1 MTGSSPLVPTRF
13 LIALTKHTRSA
24 LAAALPARIQNEF
37 LLTAITADP
46 ETVSFADAAGIDR
59 IGIDIE
65 RIGKVDRQR
74 HVPGARISPHQL
86 DELAAVTA
94 RVTRAEIF
102 ARLNPIHDGSRME
115 VEQALALG
123 ARVLMLPYFTHP
135 REVSRFVEMIGGRAI
150 PVLLLETAEAVARL
164 PEIVN
169 VPGVA
174 EISVGLND
182 LHLSLGLS
190 NIFDVVVSDV
200 MDTIAKRVRGAGLR
214 FGFGGVARFGD
225 CTLPVGP
232 DLIYAQYAR
241 LNATSAWL
249 SRSFF
254 AGLELREMAGEVEIV
269 RRRLSYWAGQ
279 PPSIWESRRA
289 ELAVA
294 LEQLR
299 IPAQ

>member
-1 MTGSSPLVPTRF
+1 MNDFV
-13 LIALTKHTRSA
+13 
-24 LAAALPARIQNEF
+24 
-37 LLTAITADP
+37 LTAITADP
-46 ETVSFADAAGIDR
+46 DIVSHADAAGVDR

-65 RIGKVDRQR
+65 RIGKFDRQR

-86 DELAAVTA
+86 DDLADVAA
-94 RVTRAEIF
+94 RVKRAEIF
-102 ARLNPIHDGSRME
+102 ARLNPIHVGSRLE
-115 VEQALALG
+115 VEQALSLG

-135 REVSRFVEMIGGRAI
+135 REVAGFVEMIGGRAA
-150 PVLLLETAEAVARL
+150 PVLLLETAEAAERL
-164 PEIVN
+164 PEILR

-174 EISVGLND
+174 EVSVGLND

-200 MDTIAKRVRGAGLR
+200 METIAAQVRDAGMR
-214 FGFGGVARFGD
+214 FGFGGVARFRD
-225 CTLPVGP
+225 RTLPVES
-232 DLIYAQYAR
+232 DLVYAQYAR

-254 AGLELREMAGEVEIV
+254 VGLELREMAAEVEIV

-279 PPSIWESRRA
+279 SESIWASRRA
-289 ELAVA
+289 ELATA

-299 IPAQ
+299 VPAA